1 MTQSISITIEGI
13 GTIPWKGQASLLD
26 ALEEA
31 GIDMNYS
38 CRAGVC
44 GACCAKLVSGQIQ
57 WRNQPILT
65 LPKQTILTCSV
76 IPTTD
81 ITLAL
86 PD

>member
-1 MTQSISITIEGI
+1 MTQPITI
-13 GTIPWKGQASLLD
+13 TIAGLGSIAWKGQTSLLE

-44 GACCAKLVSGQIQ
+44 GACCATLVSGQIQ